1 MVDPSS
7 PENLPE
13 RVEPDLPLDAPLDA
27 MDMFGGGG
35 LDLGSL
41 MGVAQQMSE
50 QMAEAQELI
59 AATQLEGS
67 AGGGLVRVVATGSG
81 QFVSVHISPDAVD
94 PDDLTM
100 LEDLMLAALHDVG
113 QEIAELQAQASPM
126 GGLDLGGLF
135 GG

>member
-1 MVDPSS
+1 MPDTTS

-13 RVEPDLPLDAPLDA
+13 RIEPDAPIDA

-81 QFVSVHISPDAVD
+81 QFVSVHISADAVD
-94 PDDLTM
+94 PDDVTM

-113 QEIAELQAQASPM
+113 QEIAELQASASPM

>member
-1 MVDPSS
+1 MDAPTS
-7 PENLPE
+7 PDNLPE
-13 RVEPDLPLDAPLDA
+13 RIEPDASNDASLDPL
-27 MDMFGGGG
+27 DMFGGGG

-50 QMAEAQELI
+50 QMAEAQGLI

-81 QFVSVHISPDAVD
+81 QFVSVHISADAVD

-113 QEIAELQAQASPM
+113 QGIAELQAQASPM